1 MPIIFLSNNGG
12 VSVKAETPVQVKTEA
27 LVRKPISEVVGAN
40 PAGHHVLL
48 VNGKQKKI
56 GNKST
61 YLLDMLTL
69 DDE

>member
-1 MPIIFLSNNGG
+1 MPLILLSNNNG
-12 VSVKAETPVQVKTEA
+12 VSAKVETPVQVKTEVP
-27 LVRKPISEVVGAN
+27 VRKPVSDVVGAD
-40 PAGHHVLL
+40 AKGHHVLL

>member
-1 MPIIFLSNNGG
+1 MPIIFSSNNNG
-12 VSVKAETPVQVKTEA
+12 VSAKAESPVQVKTEA
-27 LVRKPISEVVGAN
+27 DVRRPVSEVVGAN
-40 PAGHHVLL
+40 PDGHHILV

-69 DDE
+69 DD